1 MANAR
6 IPICSGDSVDLFLR
20 EAQTDV
26 ADALDQRLPVAAALG
41 MLEGALE
48 NALTAAGR
56 PYQLN
61 AGDGAFYGP
70 KIDFHIRDSLGRTW
84 QCGTIQVDFSM
95 PERFGLEYVGADG
108 ARHTP
113 VMLHR
118 ALFGSIERF
127 FGVLLEHYAGAFPTW
142 LAPVQV
148 RVLPVRDDHDAYAQE
163 VVDELQAVGLRVDRV
178 DASEKLGNR
187 IRKAKGEKIPYVLV
201 VGDDD
206 VAARTVGVNPR
217 GGEVDRGVP
226 LDTFAQQVA
235 DEVDDQ
241 QHVS

>member
-1 MANAR
+1 
-6 IPICSGDSVDLFLR
+6 
-20 EAQTDV
+20 
-26 ADALDQRLPVAAALG
+26 
-41 MLEGALE
+41 
-48 NALTAAGR
+48 
-56 PYQLN
+56 
-61 AGDGAFYGP
+61 
-70 KIDFHIRDSLGRTW
+70 
-84 QCGTIQVDFSM
+84 
-95 PERFGLEYVGADG
+95 
-108 ARHTP
+108 
-113 VMLHR
+113 MLHR

-148 RVLPVRDDHDAYAQE
+148 RVLPVRDDHDAYARE
-163 VVDELQAVGLRVDRV
+163 VVDELAAVGLRVDWI

-217 GGEVDRGVP
+217 GGEVDRGVS
-226 LDTFAQQVA
+226 LDTFAQHVA